1 MTLDRMTP
9 LEPVIGVIGT
19 GYLGTTHAACLA
31 ELGFDVVAQDQSPER
46 VARLA
51 AGELPFYEPAL
62 ADLVR
67 RHTSTGRLRF
77 TNDVADLAAVANVH
91 FLCVGTPQAGDG
103 MAADTSQVF
112 AAAEALAACLE
123 RDALIVGKSTVPVGT
138 HGGTRR
144 RGHPEGGARH
154 RGGDRVEPRVP
165 PRGPCGRRHAAAGPA
180 GARGLV
186 ERGREDPPPGYVDVI
201 RDGAAVVVTDPATAE
216 LVKVAA
222 NAFLATKISF
232 ANLMGELCE
241 AAGADV
247 TTLAESIGLD
257 PRIGRQFLGAGLGFG
272 GGCLPKDLRAL
283 IARAD
288 ELGVGHARRL
298 LGVVDEV
305 NESQRLRTVETA
317 VELCG
322 GSVAGVRIAALGA
335 AFKPGTDDVRDS
347 PALAVAARLRDL
359 GATVTVHDP
368 HANDNARAVE
378 PDLFFATTA
387 EDACRGASLV
397 VLLTEWEELVRL
409 DPQRAQCVRRRTAHA
424 GRTQRPRP
432 AAVAAGRLGAPW
444 LRPVE
449 RPGSA
454 LGRLQGQGDGV
465 DAVALPGGC
474 AVAVVE
480 DVAQV

>member
-1 MTLDRMTP
+1 MTLTRTAH

-19 GYLGTTHAACLA
+19 GYLGTTHAACMA
-31 ELGFDVVAQDQSPER
+31 ELGFHVVAQDQSSER
-46 VARLA
+46 IARLA
-51 AGELPFYEPAL
+51 AGELPFYEPDL
-62 ADLVR
+62 AELVR
-67 RHTSTGRLRF
+67 RHTHSGRLRF
-77 TNDVADLAAVANVH
+77 TDEVADVAATADIL

-112 AAAEALAACLE
+112 AAAGALVECLDH
-123 RDALIVGKSTVPVGT
+123 DALVVGKSTVPVGT
-138 HGGTRR
+138 TELLAAEIARR
-144 RGHPEGGARH
+144 TPPGVEVEVAWNPEFLREGHAVDDTLRP
-154 RGGDRVEPRVP
+154 DRVVLGVSSPEAEKVLRQVYD
-165 PRGPCGRRHAAAGPA
+165 
-180 GARGLV
+180 
-186 ERGREDPPPGYVDVI
+186 EVI

-222 NAFLATKISF
+222 NAFLATKVTF

-288 ELGVGHARRL
+288 ELGVDHARKL

-305 NESQRLRTVETA
+305 NGSQRLRTVETA

-347 PALAVAARLRDL
+347 PALDVAARLHEL
-359 GATVTVHDP
+359 GATVTVYDP

-378 PDLFFATTA
+378 PDLGFAATA
-387 EDACRGASLV
+387 QEACDGASLV

-409 DPQRAQCVRRRTAHA
+409 DPRDLRSYVDVPRMLDARNALDPQRWQLAGWEHRGFGRSSDRAQPSAGSRVREIELM
-424 GRTQRPRP
+424 Q
-432 AAVAAGRLGAPW
+432 
-444 LRPVE
+444 
-449 RPGSA
+449 
-454 LGRLQGQGDGV
+454 
-465 DAVALPGGC
+465 
-474 AVAVVE
+474 
-480 DVAQV
+480 

>member
-1 MTLDRMTP
+1 MTPDRMAP

-19 GYLGTTHAACLA
+19 GYLGTTHAACMA

-62 ADLVR
+62 AELVR
-67 RHTSTGRLRF
+67 RHTASGRLRF
-77 TNDVADLAAVANVH
+77 THDVADLAAVADVH
-91 FLCVGTPQAGDG
+91 FLCVGTPQAGEG

-138 HGGTRR
+138 TEALVAAVTRR
-144 RGHPEGGARH
+144 AAPGIDVEVAWNPEFLREGHAVDDTLRP
-154 RGGDRVEPRVP
+154 DR
-165 PRGPCGRRHAAAGPA
+165 
-180 GARGLV
+180 LV
-186 ERGREDPPPGYVDVI
+186 LGVSSAEAEKILRQVYVDVI

-222 NAFLATKISF
+222 NAFLATKITF

-257 PRIGRQFLGAGLGFG
+257 PRIGHQFLGAGLGFG

-305 NESQRLRTVETA
+305 NESQRTRTVETA

-347 PALAVAARLRDL
+347 PSLAVAARLRDL
-359 GATVTVHDP
+359 GATVTVYDP
-368 HANDNARAVE
+368 HANDNARAAE
-378 PDLFFATTA
+378 PDLRFAATA
-387 EDACRGASLV
+387 QDACRDASLV

-409 DPQRAQCVRRRTAHA
+409 DPRELSAYVAVPRMLDARNALDPQRWQLAGWEHRGFGRSSDRAQPSA
-424 GRTQRPRP
+424 GSRVSEMELMQ
-432 AAVAAGRLGAPW
+432 
-444 LRPVE
+444 
-449 RPGSA
+449 
-454 LGRLQGQGDGV
+454 
-465 DAVALPGGC
+465 
-474 AVAVVE
+474 
-480 DVAQV
+480 

>member
-1 MTLDRMTP
+1 M
-9 LEPVIGVIGT
+9 
-19 GYLGTTHAACLA
+19 
-31 ELGFDVVAQDQSPER
+31 
-46 VARLA
+46 
-51 AGELPFYEPAL
+51 
-62 ADLVR
+62 
-67 RHTSTGRLRF
+67 
-77 TNDVADLAAVANVH
+77 H

-138 HGGTRR
+138 TEALAAAVTRR
-144 RGHPEGGARH
+144 AAPGIEVEIAWNPEFLREGHAVDDTLRP
-154 RGGDRVEPRVP
+154 DR
-165 PRGPCGRRHAAAGPA
+165 
-180 GARGLV
+180 LV
-186 ERGREDPPPGYVDVI
+186 LGVSSSEAEKILRQVYVDVI

-409 DPQRAQCVRRRTAHA
+409 DPRELSAYVAVPRMLDARNALDPQRWQLAGWEHRGFGRSSDRASPRTARA
-424 GRTQRPRP
+424 SG
-432 AAVAAGRLGAPW
+432 
-444 LRPVE
+444 
-449 RPGSA
+449 
-454 LGRLQGQGDGV
+454 
-465 DAVALPGGC
+465 
-474 AVAVVE
+474 
-480 DVAQV
+480 